1 MTESEAVEMD
11 TWARTGP
18 IAVEV
23 DGTAEGIRVVD
34 YACMQALRSG
44 AELILVAP
52 YGAHAASPPTTPRQ
66 QHSER
71 HDQHPKSRAEL
82 AEDSLREAVA
92 HIRHRYGY
100 GLQLNAVSKEGSRL
114 RILPMIARHARML
127 VVGRSRSRGPHRL
140 VAAQGNVFLAGRT
153 GCPVVVVPLSWKP
166 SAVDRKIAVG
176 IDGTPLSDEALEFAF
191 RTAAEREGDLIVL
204 HAGDRGSGEDS
215 WISRADHTLSAALA
229 AWTGQ
234 FPEVRVT
241 RFLTGRDAVTALVHE
256 SREVGLIVVGSHA
269 GPLPIADPVARRS
282 VAAMTCPV
290 AIVPHHLTAPER
302 ELLLTRHVAHAD
314 FAVPTH

>member
-1 MTESEAVEMD
+1 MN

-44 AELILVAP
+44 AELILAAP
-52 YGAHAASPPTTPRQ
+52 YGAHAAYLPESPTRYHRQ
-66 QHSER
+66 RPGQEHSE
-71 HDQHPKSRAEL
+71 QLKSPAEL
-82 AEDSLREAVA
+82 ADDSLRDAVA

-114 RILPMIARHARML
+114 RILPAIARHARML
-127 VVGRSRSRGPHRL
+127 VVGRSPSRGPHRL
-140 VAAQGNVFLAGRT
+140 VAAQGNLFLAGRT

-166 SAVDRKIAVG
+166 SAVDRKVAVG
-176 IDGTPLSDEALEFAF
+176 IDGTPLSAEALEFAF
-191 RTAAEREGDLIVL
+191 RAAAEREGDLIVL
-204 HAGDRGSGEDS
+204 HAGDRGSSDDP
-215 WISRADHTLSAALA
+215 WISRADRTLSEALA
-229 AWTGQ
+229 AWTSE

-241 RFLTGRDAVTALVHE
+241 RFLTGRDAVSALVHE
-256 SREVGLIVVGSHA
+256 SQEVGLMVVGSHA

-290 AIVPHHLTAPER
+290 AIVPHHLTTPER
-302 ELLLTRHVAHAD
+302 ELILTRQVARAD
-314 FAVPTH
+314 FAVPTY